1 MKKIVIIGS
10 GGEGKS
16 TFARQLGKK
25 LNINVFHLDSLLW
38 KPNWEIV
45 PKVEQIKIQSE
56 LVKKEE
62 WIIDGNYGGTMDL
75 RINAADTII
84 FLDIP
89 RLVCIY
95 RALKRFIQ
103 YKNITRPDMREGCE
117 EKFDLQFFKWI
128 WSYPKTKKPLILNRL
143 QRVSDGKDVVILKS
157 SKEVKRFL
165 EES

>member
-1 MKKIVIIGS
+1 MRKIVIIGS
-10 GGEGKS
+10 GGAGKS

-25 LNINVFHLDSLLW
+25 LSINVFHLDSLLW
-38 KPNWEIV
+38 KPNWEVV
-45 PKVEQIKIQSE
+45 PKMDQIKIQNE

-84 FLDIP
+84 FLDMP

-103 YKNITRPDMREGCE
+103 YKNKTRPDMREGCE
-117 EKFDLQFFKWI
+117 EKFDLQFLKWI
-128 WSYPKTKKPLILNRL
+128 WFYPKTKKPLILNRL
-143 QRVSDGKDVVILKS
+143 QKVSSGKDVVILKS
-157 SKEVKRFL
+157 SREVKRFIK
-165 EES
+165 ES

>member
-1 MKKIVIIGS
+1 MRKIVIIGS
-10 GGEGKS
+10 GGAGKS

-25 LNINVFHLDSLLW
+25 LSINVFHLDSLLW
-38 KPNWEIV
+38 KPNWEVV
-45 PKVEQIKIQSE
+45 PKMDQIKIQNE

-84 FLDIP
+84 FLDMP

-103 YKNITRPDMREGCE
+103 YKNKTRPDMREGCE
-117 EKFDLQFFKWI
+117 EKFDLQFLKWI
-128 WSYPKTKKPLILNRL
+128 WFYPKTKKPLILNRL
-143 QRVSDGKDVVILKS
+143 QKVSGGKDVVILKS
-157 SKEVKRFL
+157 SREVKRFIK
-165 EES
+165 ES